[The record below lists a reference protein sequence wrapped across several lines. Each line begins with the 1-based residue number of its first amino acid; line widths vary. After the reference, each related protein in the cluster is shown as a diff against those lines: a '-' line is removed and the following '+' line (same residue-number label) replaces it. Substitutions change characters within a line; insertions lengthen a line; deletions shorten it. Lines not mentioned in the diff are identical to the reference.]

1 MSKSKVKRQPISKA
15 LRFEVFKR
23 DKFKCQYCGAS
34 APQVLL
40 QIDHINPVAK
50 EGTNDILN
58 LITAC
63 FECNNGKRDKL
74 LFDDSIITKQ
84 KEQLEQL
91 QERREQLEMMMVWH
105 QGLKNLDEDTINKLK
120 KYWESLAKGF
130 TINENGVG
138 NLRKWLKKFDFDEI
152 LKSMDVA
159 ATQYLE
165 WDGEV
170 VTSESWELAYSKIGA
185 IISVERLS
193 EENPDLKDFYY
204 IRGIIRKRFNYH
216 NPQLTMDW
224 LKAARS
230 WGATIEELKKIAC
243 TTKNWTTFSDDID
256 EIIKTYKSQKL
267 DYQEMD
273 DINSD
278 EK

>member
-40 QIDHINPVAK
+40 QVDHINPVAK
-50 EGTNDILN
+50 NGKNDILN

-74 LFDDSIITKQ
+74 LSDDSIITKQ

-91 QERREQLEMMMVWH
+91 QERREQLEMMVEWH
-105 QGLKNLDEDTINKLK
+105 QGLKNLDEDSINKLK

-130 TINENGVG
+130 IINNNGIG
-138 NLRKWLKKFDFDEI
+138 KIAKLLKKFDFDEI
-152 LKSMDVA
+152 LKAMDAA

-165 WDGEV
+165 WNGDV
-170 VTSESWELAYSKIGA
+170 VTLESWELAFSKIGA
-185 IISVERLS
+185 IISIERLS
-193 EENPDLKDFYY
+193 KENPDLKDFYY
-204 IRGIIRKRFNYH
+204 IRGIIRNRLNYY

-224 LKAARS
+224 LEAARS

-256 EIIKTYKSQKL
+256 EIIKTYKSRQQ
-267 DYQEMD
+267 DYQKIH
-273 DINSD
+273 DINF
-278 EK
+278 